1 MQLMVVTCLL
11 SIYLLNH
18 FDNLYIKL
26 SLILLVVSEV
36 FDIIWLFMYASQKW
50 NPPTVGNDSTY
61 EIEYLRFIVFFTIVI
76 IGLKVNAPLC
86 RCPSATTSTASRTS
100 TTTST

>member
-1 MQLMVVTCLL
+1 MVVTCLL

-26 SLILLVVSEV
+26 VLVLTVVSEV
-36 FDIIWLFMYASQKW
+36 LDIIWLFMYASQKW

-61 EIEYLRFIVFFTIVI
+61 
-76 IGLKVNAPLC
+76 
-86 RCPSATTSTASRTS
+86 
-100 TTTST
+100 

>member
-1 MQLMVVTCLL
+1 MVVTCLL

-26 SLILLVVSEV
+26 VLVLTAVSEV
-36 FDIIWLFMYASQKW
+36 LDIIWLFMYASQKW

-61 EIEYLRFIVFFTIVI
+61 YLEYLRFIVFFTIVI
-76 IGLKVNAPLC
+76 IIIKVNMKI
-86 RCPSATTSTASRTS
+86 
-100 TTTST
+100 